1 MKKKLLTAALLTV
14 TALTLVVAS
23 VLGTIAYLTASSA
36 VSNTFTV
43 GNVAIDMWETKVDED
58 GTPVN
63 PAATTKAN
71 VYKLVPGEK
80 YMKDPTI
87 EVKST
92 LNGEKMYLFV
102 KSQNGIRNI
111 EEGNHAAPVS
121 DALPSM
127 RQQMEKNGWVQLLTS
142 GDGKQIVWVYGTRN
156 DQGVITP
163 VAVDATYQQ
172 DRFVM
177 AKQEGA
183 APTFSTEKGPAG
195 QIQLCQFFKIDSRYS
210 DLSEHNSSM
219 VDFTAFAIQISGID
233 SAADGWEA
241 VKAAHENATAIVNPK
256 NPYDDDAD
264 PYEEIPK
271 VNP

>member
-43 GNVAIDMWETKVDED
+43 GNVAIDMWETKVDEN
-58 GTPVN
+58 GEPVD

-92 LNGEKMYLFV
+92 LNGEDMYLFV

-111 EEGNHAAPVS
+111 EEGNQSEPVAG
-121 DALPSM
+121 ALPSM
-127 RQQMEKNGWVQLLTS
+127 RQQMEENGWVQLLTS
-142 GDGKQIVWVYGTRN
+142 GDGKQIVWVYGTR
-156 DQGVITP
+156 DDTGKITP
-163 VAVDATYQQ
+163 VPVNAKYEQT
-172 DRFVM
+172 RFDN
-177 AKQEGA
+177 
-183 APTFSTEKGPAG
+183 TTGPKG

-219 VDFTAFAIQISGID
+219 VDFTAFAIQISGIN
-233 SAADGWEA
+233 SAKEGWEA

-256 NPYDDDAD
+256 NPYDADATD
-264 PYEEIPK
+264 PYEEIAK
-271 VNP
+271 NP